1 MEIIVFL
8 SIVIAVLA
16 VLTSIVLVR
25 RVKKQ
30 IAEMTDALV
39 DVKNGNGNRR
49 ILSATNEL
57 TAPLGELAVL
67 KGIDFQ
73 ADTGEVIVIIGP
85 SGMGKSTFLRCINYI
100 ERPEKGII
108 EIDNVKVDAEKCTEK
123 EIKQL
128 RLKTSMVFQ
137 NYNIF
142 KNKTV
147 IENVMLPMTSVQKI
161 EKEIAKEKA
170 LQYLDQV
177 GLLDKVNEY
186 PSRLSGGQQQRVGIA
201 RAMAVNPKLILLDE
215 PTSSLDPEL
224 VLGILDILRNL
235 ANEHKR
241 TMIIVTHEMSFA
253 KEIADRIIF
262 MDDGRIIEEGTPEK
276 IFSNPQNERT
286 KRFLERF
293 QTF

>member
-1 MEIIVFL
+1 MIKV
-8 SIVIAVLA
+8 
-16 VLTSIVLVR
+16 
-25 RVKKQ
+25 
-30 IAEMTDALV
+30 TDLH
-39 DVKNGNGNRR
+39 KSFG
-49 ILSATNEL
+49 EL
-57 TAPLGELAVL
+57 TVL

-147 IENVMLPMTSVQKI
+147 IENVMLAMTSVQKI

-262 MDDGRIIEEGTPEK
+262 MDDGRIIEEGTPEE

>member
-1 MEIIVFL
+1 MIKV
-8 SIVIAVLA
+8 
-16 VLTSIVLVR
+16 
-25 RVKKQ
+25 
-30 IAEMTDALV
+30 TDLH
-39 DVKNGNGNRR
+39 K
-49 ILSATNEL
+49 SF
-57 TAPLGELAVL
+57 GELAVL

-147 IENVMLPMTSVQKI
+147 LENVMLPMTSVQKI

>member
-1 MEIIVFL
+1 MIKV
-8 SIVIAVLA
+8 
-16 VLTSIVLVR
+16 
-25 RVKKQ
+25 
-30 IAEMTDALV
+30 TDLH
-39 DVKNGNGNRR
+39 K
-49 ILSATNEL
+49 SF
-57 TAPLGELAVL
+57 GELAVL

-161 EKEIAKEKA
+161 EKEIAKEKV

>member
-1 MEIIVFL
+1 MIKV
-8 SIVIAVLA
+8 
-16 VLTSIVLVR
+16 
-25 RVKKQ
+25 
-30 IAEMTDALV
+30 TDLH
-39 DVKNGNGNRR
+39 K
-49 ILSATNEL
+49 SF
-57 TAPLGELAVL
+57 GELAVL

-128 RLKTSMVFQ
+128 RLKTSIVFQ

-253 KEIADRIIF
+253 KEIADRIVF

>member
-1 MEIIVFL
+1 MIKI
-8 SIVIAVLA
+8 
-16 VLTSIVLVR
+16 
-25 RVKKQ
+25 
-30 IAEMTDALV
+30 TDLHKSFG
-39 DVKNGNGNRR
+39 D
-49 ILSATNEL
+49 LH
-57 TAPLGELAVL
+57 VL

-73 ADTGEVIVIIGP
+73 ADTGEVIAIIGP

-137 NYNIF
+137 NYNLL

-147 IENVMLPMTSVQKI
+147 LDNVMLPMTSVQKL
-161 EKEIAKEKA
+161 EKDEAKKNA
-170 LQYLDQV
+170 LQYIDQV
-177 GLLDKVNEY
+177 GLMDKINEY

-224 VLGILDILRNL
+224 VLGILEILKNL

-241 TMIIVTHEMSFA
+241 TMIIVTHEMRFA
-253 KEIADRIIF
+253 RDIADRIVFI
-262 MDDGRIIEEGTPEK
+262 DDGKIIEEGTPEVL
-276 IFSNPQNERT
+276 FTDPQNERT
-286 KRFLERF
+286 KKFLERF
-293 QTF
+293 QNV

>member
-1 MEIIVFL
+1 MIKV
-8 SIVIAVLA
+8 
-16 VLTSIVLVR
+16 
-25 RVKKQ
+25 
-30 IAEMTDALV
+30 TDLH
-39 DVKNGNGNRR
+39 K
-49 ILSATNEL
+49 SF
-57 TAPLGELAVL
+57 GELAVL

-161 EKEIAKEKA
+161 EKDIAKEKA

-293 QTF
+293 QKFCESEFSEE

>member
-1 MEIIVFL
+1 MIKV
-8 SIVIAVLA
+8 
-16 VLTSIVLVR
+16 
-25 RVKKQ
+25 
-30 IAEMTDALV
+30 TDLH
-39 DVKNGNGNRR
+39 K
-49 ILSATNEL
+49 SF
-57 TAPLGELAVL
+57 GELAVL

-170 LQYLDQV
+170 LQYLEQV

-262 MDDGRIIEEGTPEK
+262 MDDGRIIEEGTPEE

>member
-1 MEIIVFL
+1 MIKV
-8 SIVIAVLA
+8 
-16 VLTSIVLVR
+16 
-25 RVKKQ
+25 
-30 IAEMTDALV
+30 TDLH
-39 DVKNGNGNRR
+39 K
-49 ILSATNEL
+49 SF
-57 TAPLGELAVL
+57 GELAVL

-85 SGMGKSTFLRCINYI
+85 SGMGKSTFLRGINYI

>member
-1 MEIIVFL
+1 MIKV
-8 SIVIAVLA
+8 
-16 VLTSIVLVR
+16 
-25 RVKKQ
+25 
-30 IAEMTDALV
+30 TDLH
-39 DVKNGNGNRR
+39 K
-49 ILSATNEL
+49 SF
-57 TAPLGELAVL
+57 GELAVL

-161 EKEIAKEKA
+161 EKEIAKDKA

-177 GLLDKVNEY
+177 GLLDKINEY

-201 RAMAVNPKLILLDE
+201 RAMAVNPQLILLDE

-262 MDDGRIIEEGTPEK
+262 MDDGRIIEEGTPEE

>member
-1 MEIIVFL
+1 MIKV
-8 SIVIAVLA
+8 
-16 VLTSIVLVR
+16 
-25 RVKKQ
+25 
-30 IAEMTDALV
+30 TDLH
-39 DVKNGNGNRR
+39 K
-49 ILSATNEL
+49 SF
-57 TAPLGELAVL
+57 GELAVL

-147 IENVMLPMTSVQKI
+147 IENVMLPMTTVQKI

>member
-1 MEIIVFL
+1 MIKV
-8 SIVIAVLA
+8 
-16 VLTSIVLVR
+16 
-25 RVKKQ
+25 
-30 IAEMTDALV
+30 TDLH
-39 DVKNGNGNRR
+39 K
-49 ILSATNEL
+49 SF
-57 TAPLGELAVL
+57 GELAVL

-147 IENVMLPMTSVQKI
+147 IENVMLPMTSVPKI

>member
-1 MEIIVFL
+1 MIKV
-8 SIVIAVLA
+8 
-16 VLTSIVLVR
+16 
-25 RVKKQ
+25 
-30 IAEMTDALV
+30 TDLH
-39 DVKNGNGNRR
+39 K
-49 ILSATNEL
+49 SF
-57 TAPLGELAVL
+57 GELAVL

-253 KEIADRIIF
+253 KEIADRVIF
-262 MDDGRIIEEGTPEK
+262 MDNGRIIEEGTPEK

>member
-1 MEIIVFL
+1 MIKV
-8 SIVIAVLA
+8 
-16 VLTSIVLVR
+16 
-25 RVKKQ
+25 
-30 IAEMTDALV
+30 TDLH
-39 DVKNGNGNRR
+39 K
-49 ILSATNEL
+49 SF
-57 TAPLGELAVL
+57 GELAVL

-100 ERPEKGII
+100 KRPEKGII

>member
-1 MEIIVFL
+1 
-8 SIVIAVLA
+8 
-16 VLTSIVLVR
+16 
-25 RVKKQ
+25 
-30 IAEMTDALV
+30 
-39 DVKNGNGNRR
+39 
-49 ILSATNEL
+49 
-57 TAPLGELAVL
+57 
-67 KGIDFQ
+67 
-73 ADTGEVIVIIGP
+73 
-85 SGMGKSTFLRCINYI
+85 
-100 ERPEKGII
+100 
-108 EIDNVKVDAEKCTEK
+108 
-123 EIKQL
+123 
-128 RLKTSMVFQ
+128 MVFQ

-147 IENVMLPMTSVQKI
+147 IENVMLPMISVQKI

-177 GLLDKVNEY
+177 GLLDKINEY

-224 VLGILDILRNL
+224 VLGILDILKNL
-235 ANEHKR
+235 ANENKR

>member
-1 MEIIVFL
+1 MIKV
-8 SIVIAVLA
+8 
-16 VLTSIVLVR
+16 
-25 RVKKQ
+25 
-30 IAEMTDALV
+30 TDLH
-39 DVKNGNGNRR
+39 K
-49 ILSATNEL
+49 SF
-57 TAPLGELAVL
+57 GELAVL

-186 PSRLSGGQQQRVGIA
+186 PSKLSGGQQQRVGIA

-253 KEIADRIIF
+253 KEIADRIVF

>member
-1 MEIIVFL
+1 MIKV
-8 SIVIAVLA
+8 
-16 VLTSIVLVR
+16 
-25 RVKKQ
+25 
-30 IAEMTDALV
+30 TDLH
-39 DVKNGNGNRR
+39 K
-49 ILSATNEL
+49 SF
-57 TAPLGELAVL
+57 GELAVL

-177 GLLDKVNEY
+177 GLLDKINEY

-201 RAMAVNPKLILLDE
+201 RAMAVNPQLILLDE

-235 ANEHKR
+235 ANGHKR

>member
-1 MEIIVFL
+1 MIKV
-8 SIVIAVLA
+8 
-16 VLTSIVLVR
+16 
-25 RVKKQ
+25 
-30 IAEMTDALV
+30 TDLH
-39 DVKNGNGNRR
+39 K
-49 ILSATNEL
+49 SF
-57 TAPLGELAVL
+57 GELAVL

-177 GLLDKVNEY
+177 GLLNKVNEY

-262 MDDGRIIEEGTPEK
+262 MDDGRIIEEGIPEE

>member
-1 MEIIVFL
+1 MIKV
-8 SIVIAVLA
+8 
-16 VLTSIVLVR
+16 
-25 RVKKQ
+25 
-30 IAEMTDALV
+30 TDLH
-39 DVKNGNGNRR
+39 K
-49 ILSATNEL
+49 SF
-57 TAPLGELAVL
+57 GELAVL

-128 RLKTSMVFQ
+128 RLKTWMVFQ

-201 RAMAVNPKLILLDE
+201 RAMAVNPKLILLDG

>member
-1 MEIIVFL
+1 MIKV
-8 SIVIAVLA
+8 
-16 VLTSIVLVR
+16 
-25 RVKKQ
+25 
-30 IAEMTDALV
+30 TDLH
-39 DVKNGNGNRR
+39 K
-49 ILSATNEL
+49 SF
-57 TAPLGELAVL
+57 GELAVL

-108 EIDNVKVDAEKCTEK
+108 EIDNV
-123 EIKQL
+123 
-128 RLKTSMVFQ
+128 
-137 NYNIF
+137 
-142 KNKTV
+142 
-147 IENVMLPMTSVQKI
+147 MLPMTSVQKI

-177 GLLDKVNEY
+177 GLLDKINEY

-201 RAMAVNPKLILLDE
+201 RAMAVNPQLILLDE

-262 MDDGRIIEEGTPEK
+262 MDDGRIIEEGTPEE

>member
-1 MEIIVFL
+1 MIKV
-8 SIVIAVLA
+8 
-16 VLTSIVLVR
+16 
-25 RVKKQ
+25 
-30 IAEMTDALV
+30 TDLH
-39 DVKNGNGNRR
+39 K
-49 ILSATNEL
+49 SF
-57 TAPLGELAVL
+57 GELAVL

-262 MDDGRIIEEGTPEK
+262 MDDGRIIEEGTPEDRK
-276 IFSNPQNERT
+276 SVV
-286 KRFLERF
+286 
-293 QTF
+293 

>member
-1 MEIIVFL
+1 MIKV
-8 SIVIAVLA
+8 
-16 VLTSIVLVR
+16 
-25 RVKKQ
+25 
-30 IAEMTDALV
+30 TDLH
-39 DVKNGNGNRR
+39 K
-49 ILSATNEL
+49 SF
-57 TAPLGELAVL
+57 GELAVL

-73 ADTGEVIVIIGP
+73 ADTGEVIGIIGP

-123 EIKQL
+123 EMKQL

-142 KNKTV
+142 KNKIV

>member
-1 MEIIVFL
+1 M
-8 SIVIAVLA
+8 
-16 VLTSIVLVR
+16 
-25 RVKKQ
+25 
-30 IAEMTDALV
+30 
-39 DVKNGNGNRR
+39 
-49 ILSATNEL
+49 
-57 TAPLGELAVL
+57 
-67 KGIDFQ
+67 Q

>member
-1 MEIIVFL
+1 MIKI
-8 SIVIAVLA
+8 
-16 VLTSIVLVR
+16 
-25 RVKKQ
+25 
-30 IAEMTDALV
+30 TDLH
-39 DVKNGNGNRR
+39 KSFGN
-49 ILSATNEL
+49 LH
-57 TAPLGELAVL
+57 VL

-73 ADTGEVIVIIGP
+73 ADTGEVIAIIGP

-137 NYNIF
+137 NYNLF

-147 IENVMLPMTSVQKI
+147 LDNVMLPMTSVQKL
-161 EKEIAKEKA
+161 EKDEAKKNA
-170 LQYLDQV
+170 LQYIDQV
-177 GLLDKVNEY
+177 GLMDKINEY
-186 PSRLSGGQQQRVGIA
+186 PSRLSGVQQQRVGIA

-224 VLGILDILRNL
+224 VLGILEILKNL

-241 TMIIVTHEMSFA
+241 TMIIVTHEMRFA
-253 KEIADRIIF
+253 RDIADRIVFI
-262 MDDGRIIEEGTPEK
+262 DDGKIIEEGTPEVL
-276 IFSNPQNERT
+276 FTNPQNERT
-286 KRFLERF
+286 KKFLERF
-293 QTF
+293 QDV

>member
-1 MEIIVFL
+1 MIKV
-8 SIVIAVLA
+8 
-16 VLTSIVLVR
+16 
-25 RVKKQ
+25 
-30 IAEMTDALV
+30 TDLH
-39 DVKNGNGNRR
+39 K
-49 ILSATNEL
+49 SF
-57 TAPLGELAVL
+57 GELAVL

-147 IENVMLPMTSVQKI
+147 IENVMFPMTSVQKI

>member
-1 MEIIVFL
+1 MIKV
-8 SIVIAVLA
+8 
-16 VLTSIVLVR
+16 
-25 RVKKQ
+25 
-30 IAEMTDALV
+30 TDLH
-39 DVKNGNGNRR
+39 K
-49 ILSATNEL
+49 SF
-57 TAPLGELAVL
+57 GELAVL

-201 RAMAVNPKLILLDE
+201 RAMAVNPQLILLDE

-253 KEIADRIIF
+253 KEIADKIIF

>member
-1 MEIIVFL
+1 MIKV
-8 SIVIAVLA
+8 
-16 VLTSIVLVR
+16 
-25 RVKKQ
+25 
-30 IAEMTDALV
+30 TDLH
-39 DVKNGNGNRR
+39 K
-49 ILSATNEL
+49 SF
-57 TAPLGELAVL
+57 GELAVL

-215 PTSSLDPEL
+215 QTSSLDPEL

>member
-1 MEIIVFL
+1 MIKV
-8 SIVIAVLA
+8 
-16 VLTSIVLVR
+16 
-25 RVKKQ
+25 
-30 IAEMTDALV
+30 TDLH
-39 DVKNGNGNRR
+39 K
-49 ILSATNEL
+49 SF
-57 TAPLGELAVL
+57 GELAVL

-85 SGMGKSTFLRCINYI
+85 SGMGKSTFLRGINYI

-276 IFSNPQNERT
+276 FFSNPQNERT

>member
-1 MEIIVFL
+1 MIKV
-8 SIVIAVLA
+8 
-16 VLTSIVLVR
+16 
-25 RVKKQ
+25 
-30 IAEMTDALV
+30 TDLH
-39 DVKNGNGNRR
+39 K
-49 ILSATNEL
+49 SF
-57 TAPLGELAVL
+57 GELAVL

-253 KEIADRIIF
+253 KEIADSIIF

>member
-1 MEIIVFL
+1 MIKV
-8 SIVIAVLA
+8 
-16 VLTSIVLVR
+16 
-25 RVKKQ
+25 
-30 IAEMTDALV
+30 TDLH
-39 DVKNGNGNRR
+39 K
-49 ILSATNEL
+49 SF
-57 TAPLGELAVL
+57 GELAVL

-73 ADTGEVIVIIGP
+73 ADTGEVIGIIGP

-123 EIKQL
+123 EMKQL

-147 IENVMLPMTSVQKI
+147 IENVMLRMTSVQKI
-161 EKEIAKEKA
+161 EKEMAKEKA